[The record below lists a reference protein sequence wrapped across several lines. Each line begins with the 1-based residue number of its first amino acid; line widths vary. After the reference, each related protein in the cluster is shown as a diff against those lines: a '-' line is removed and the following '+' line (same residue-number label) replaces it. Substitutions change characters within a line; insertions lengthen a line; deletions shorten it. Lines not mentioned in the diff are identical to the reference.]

1 MFGGKLASLFV
12 DIKADATPFDS
23 AMDSIHA
30 KLTRSNVAIGTFA
43 GNVAAVLARSSVG
56 LLAGGFEKTFGAAS
70 ELNNAISRTQT
81 ILGPASEAIL
91 KQADQ
96 LAGKYGVIKTEYISA
111 AAAFAGSFKNAGKD
125 AKSAA
130 AEAIKLADLGADLA
144 ARYSGTNDKAFNA
157 IRSVL
162 KGEMDPIEDY
172 IVQLGERNIAEEAVR
187 LGLVKTAGA
196 MTNTAKQASVLS
208 LLYKQTKDA
217 QGALAQTA
225 GESDNQMKKF
235 WGTLENLGASIGQ
248 TLMPAFDRLLVIA
261 NDSASN
267 LTSSWEASS
276 ATFAGYADTFIGW
289 VDTIGA
295 AWRNLGDVWEIGRVK
310 LAESVAN
317 MIAAISVLPANVA
330 EIAGYI
336 GRNWYQLIT
345 DGVVAAT
352 WVIQNFFENI
362 ANGGR
367 AFGKMFADPSAGFDF
382 TWKPILSGFEAT
394 AEALPELTKPAWV
407 SYQAE
412 IDAIGQRMA
421 AKEQA
426 RTNQL
431 ATKAKNAAAPAV
443 AAAEAAA
450 KKAEKFKSETLGASD
465 FAEKLRAAQLN
476 GADDVSR
483 EQLDESRRTRE
494 AVEKLLEQARK
505 QKVALFS

>member
-295 AWRNLGDVWEIGRVK
+295 AWRNLGDVWSLAFLPVVDQFGGFIASFEQMGTDIVNIGK
-310 LAESVAN
+310 W
-317 MIAAISVLPANVA
+317 
-330 EIAGYI
+330 I
-336 GRNWYQLIT
+336 GDNWYQILADSFNAVVTVAQNAGANIYKALKGAIT
-345 DGVVAAT
+345 GEAA
-352 WVIQNFFENI
+352 
-362 ANGGR
+362 
-367 AFGKMFADPSAGFDF
+367 DF
-382 TWKPILSGFEAT
+382 SGLLDGFEAT
-394 AEALPELTKPAWV
+394 ISKMPE
-407 SYQAE
+407 
-412 IDAIGQRMA
+412 A
-421 AKEQA
+421 AKSTWKGVEAQREEILARMGEREAKANPFVAMTKKQQA
-426 RTNQL
+426 PQIQ
-431 ATKAKNAAAPAV
+431 AAMEKAV
-443 AAAEAAA
+443 AKED
-450 KKAEKFKSETLGASD
+450 KFKSEVLGASD
-465 FAEKLRAAQLN
+465 FASKLRAAQLN
-476 GADDVSR
+476 GESDTPQQ
-483 EQLDESRRTRE
+483 QLSELKKANEINGKVLD
-494 AVEKLLEQARK
+494 AVKKPR
-505 QKVALFS
+505 VAVLG